1 MEESEEE
8 LKNFL
13 MRVKEKSEKV
23 GLKFSIKKTINKIIA
38 SSSIISGQI
47 EGKKWK

>member
-1 MEESEEE
+1 MAESEGEQKR
-8 LKNFL
+8 LL
-13 MRVKEKSEKV
+13 MRIKKKSEKV

-38 SSSIISGQI
+38 SSSIISWQI